1 MSQQLSSSGGPSTST
16 TATAT
21 GGNLS
26 APPPT
31 AIPATSPLTGTGS
44 HSAMAGEEDTAVLTP
59 GGGAAGQG
67 QGQGQGQGNIVCSG
81 CAQSLEETSDSVVV
95 SFGDGLWHIDW

>member
-1 MSQQLSSSGGPSTST
+1 
-16 TATAT
+16 
-21 GGNLS
+21 
-26 APPPT
+26 
-31 AIPATSPLTGTGS
+31 
-44 HSAMAGEEDTAVLTP
+44 MADEEDTAGLTP

-67 QGQGQGQGNIVCSG
+67 HGHGQGQGQGNIVCSG